1 MQFLGDRD
9 EGAQSAQ
16 IHIHNLGIVDPADID
31 VLRHAQHAAT
41 MSHPRAKGRAMTF
54 TTTVGPSPDQ
64 GGPANDADAI
74 AELRAAFAT
83 QKAAVL
89 RDPAPGIDQRR
100 QNLRALAGVIT
111 GYRHRIQDAL
121 SADFAVHP
129 AGFADLV
136 EILGVAGRAVFAA
149 EQLEEWTAPEPRLAA
164 PGLLGTAQVDMA
176 YQPKGVIGLIS
187 PWNFP
192 FDLSLGPLAD
202 MLAAGNRV
210 IIKPSEYTPACSA
223 LLREMMAEVFEPE
236 QVTVV
241 TGGLELAREFPTLA
255 WDHLLYTGN
264 PEVGRLVARA
274 AAENLVPTTL
284 ELGGKCPAIVHED
297 SVTADT
303 VAQIIGT
310 KLVKNG
316 QMCITVDYCL
326 VPRAALAEFT
336 ELVRAH
342 MQEHVPGFASS
353 PDCTGIIT
361 ERHLN
366 RLVGLVDEARARG
379 VDVVQIDDFDQ
390 NVATRQ
396 MPLTLVIDPPD
407 DLALMREEIFGPILP
422 IKPYGKVEDAVS
434 YVNRGERPLG
444 LYVFA
449 QDSDAAERVLATT
462 VSGGACVNTC
472 AVQGAV
478 PALGFGGIGR
488 SGHGRHHGVDGFREF
503 SNPRGIVRRGQDDL
517 IDVMFPP
524 YGDLLNGVVASVLGA
539 AGEGDAT

>member
-1 MQFLGDRD
+1 M
-9 EGAQSAQ
+9 EA
-16 IHIHNLGIVDPADID
+16 ADID
-31 VLRHAQHAAT
+31 VSPHPQLAAT
-41 MSHPRAKGRAMTF
+41 MSHPRWAKGRAMNF
-54 TTTVGPSPDQ
+54 TKTVGSGDDQ
-64 GGPANDADAI
+64 GDADAI
-74 AELRAAFAT
+74 AELRAAFAA

-89 RDPAPGIDQRR
+89 REPAPGIDQRR
-100 QNLRALAGVIT
+100 LNLRALAGVIT
-111 GYRHRIQDAL
+111 GYRHRIRDAL

-129 AGFADLV
+129 EGFADLV
-136 EILGVAGRAVFAA
+136 EVLGVAGRAVFAA
-149 EQLEEWTAPEPRLAA
+149 EHLEAWMEPDVRPAEA
-164 PGLLGTAQVDMA
+164 GLLGTAHVSMSH
-176 YQPKGVIGLIS
+176 QPKGVIGLIS

-223 LLREMMAEVFEPE
+223 LLREMTTEAFDAE

-241 TGGLELAREFPTLA
+241 TGGLGLAQEFPTLP

-297 SVTADT
+297 SVTAET
-303 VAQIIGT
+303 VAQIVGT
-310 KLVKNG
+310 KLVKSG

-326 VPRAALAEFT
+326 VPREGMTRFT
-336 ELVRAH
+336 ELVTSH
-342 MQEHVPGFASS
+342 MREQVPGFASS

-366 RLVGLVDEARARG
+366 RLVGLVEEARARG
-379 VDVVQIDDFDQ
+379 VEVVQIGDVDP
-390 NVATRQ
+390 NTATRQ
-396 MPLTLVIDPPD
+396 MPLTLVVDPPD

-422 IKPYGKVEDAVS
+422 IKPYDRIEDAVS
-434 YVNRGERPLG
+434 YVNDGDRPLG

-449 QDSDAAERVLATT
+449 QDGDAAERVLATT

-503 SNPRGIVRRGQDDL
+503 SNPRGIVRRGKDDL

-524 YGDLLNGVVASVLGA
+524 YGDVLNGVVAYALGA
-539 AGEGDAT
+539 ESAE

>member
-1 MQFLGDRD
+1 
-9 EGAQSAQ
+9 
-16 IHIHNLGIVDPADID
+16 
-31 VLRHAQHAAT
+31 
-41 MSHPRAKGRAMTF
+41 MTF
-54 TTTVGPSPDQ
+54 TTAVGHADDQ
-64 GGPANDADAI
+64 GATPGDAEAI
-74 AELRAAFAT
+74 AELRAAFAA
-83 QKAAVL
+83 QRAAVL
-89 RDPAPGIDQRR
+89 RDPAPGVEQRR
-100 QNLRALAGVIT
+100 RSLGTLVEVISRS
-111 GYRHRIQDAL
+111 RHRIREAL
-121 SADFAVHP
+121 AADFAVHP

-136 EILGVAGRAVFAA
+136 EVLGVAGRAAFAA
-149 EQLEEWTAPEPRLAA
+149 QHLDEWMTPESRLSD
-164 PGLLGTAQVDMA
+164 PGLLGSARVEVA
-176 YQPKGVIGLIS
+176 YQPKGVVGLIS

-210 IIKPSEYTPACSA
+210 VIKPSEYTPACSA
-223 LLREMMAEVFEPE
+223 LLREMIAEVFDPA

-241 TGGLELAREFPTLA
+241 TGGLELARAFPTLP

-284 ELGGKCPAIVHED
+284 ELGGKCPAIVTAD

-303 VAQIIGT
+303 VAQLVGA

-316 QMCITVDYCL
+316 QMCISVDYCL
-326 VPRAALAEFT
+326 VPREDLARFT
-336 ELVRAH
+336 DLVTAH
-342 MQEHVPGFASS
+342 LRERVPGFAAS

-366 RLVGLVDEARARG
+366 RLVGLVEEAKTRG
-379 VDVVQIDDFDQ
+379 VEVVQPDDSGPDT
-390 NVATRQ
+390 ATRRL
-396 MPLTLVIDPPD
+396 PLTLVLDPPD

-422 IKPYGKVEDAVS
+422 IKPYDRIEDAVS
-434 YVNRGERPLG
+434 YVNEGERPLG

-449 QDSDAAERVLATT
+449 QDPDVAERVLSTT

-478 PALGFGGIGR
+478 PDLGFGGIGR
-488 SGHGRHHGVDGFREF
+488 SGHGRHHGFDGFREF
-503 SNPRGIVRRGQDDL
+503 SNPRGIVRRGQGDL

-524 YGDLLNGVVASVLGA
+524 YGDLLDAVVASALGA
-539 AGEGDAT
+539 AAEKGTA

>member
-1 MQFLGDRD
+1 M
-9 EGAQSAQ
+9 
-16 IHIHNLGIVDPADID
+16 
-31 VLRHAQHAAT
+31 
-41 MSHPRAKGRAMTF
+41 
-54 TTTVGPSPDQ
+54 
-64 GGPANDADAI
+64 
-74 AELRAAFAT
+74 
-83 QKAAVL
+83 
-89 RDPAPGIDQRR
+89 
-100 QNLRALAGVIT
+100 
-111 GYRHRIQDAL
+111 
-121 SADFAVHP
+121 HP

-136 EILGVAGRAVFAA
+136 EVLGVAGRAAFAS
-149 EQLEEWTAPEPRLAA
+149 QHLEEWMAPESRLSD
-164 PGLLGTAQVDMA
+164 PGLLGTARVEMA

-210 IIKPSEYTPACSA
+210 VIKPSEYTPACSA
-223 LLREMMAEVFEPE
+223 LLREMVAEAFDPT

-241 TGGLELAREFPTLA
+241 TGGLGLAREFPALP

-284 ELGGKCPAIVHED
+284 ELGGKCPAIVDTD

-303 VAQIIGT
+303 AAQIVGA

-316 QMCITVDYCL
+316 QMCISVDYCL
-326 VPRAALAEFT
+326 VPREDMARFT
-336 ELVRAH
+336 DLVTAH
-342 MQEHVPGFASS
+342 LRDRGPDFSAS

-361 ERHLN
+361 QRHLN
-366 RLVGLVDEARARG
+366 RLVSLVEEARARG
-379 VDVVQIDDFDQ
+379 VEVIQTDGTGLDT
-390 NVATRQ
+390 ATRR

-422 IKPYGKVEDAVS
+422 IKPYDRIEDAVS
-434 YVNRGERPLG
+434 YVNKGERPLG

-449 QDSDAAERVLATT
+449 QDRAVAERVLATT

-478 PALGFGGIGR
+478 PDLGFGGIGR
-488 SGHGRHHGVDGFREF
+488 SGHGRHHGFDGFREV
-503 SNPRGIVRRGQDDL
+503 SDPRGIVRRGEGDL

-524 YGDLLNGVVASVLGA
+524 YGDLLNAVVASALGSA
-539 AGEGDAT
+539 DSGGTK

>member
-1 MQFLGDRD
+1 
-9 EGAQSAQ
+9 
-16 IHIHNLGIVDPADID
+16 
-31 VLRHAQHAAT
+31 
-41 MSHPRAKGRAMTF
+41 MTF
-54 TTTVGPSPDQ
+54 TTAVGHADDQ
-64 GGPANDADAI
+64 GATPGDAEAI
-74 AELRAAFAT
+74 AELRAVFAA
-83 QKAAVL
+83 QRAAVL
-89 RDPAPGIDQRR
+89 RDPAPGIEQRR
-100 QNLRALAGVIT
+100 RNLGTLVEVISA
-111 GYRHRIQDAL
+111 YRHRIQEAL
-121 SADFAVHP
+121 AADFAVHP

-136 EILGVAGRAVFAA
+136 EVLGVAGRAAFAA
-149 EQLEEWTAPEPRLAA
+149 QHLEEWMTPESRLSD
-164 PGLLGTAQVDMA
+164 PGLLGTAQVEMA

-210 IIKPSEYTPACSA
+210 VIKPSEHTPACSA
-223 LLREMMAEVFEPE
+223 LLRQMMAEAFDPA

-241 TGGLELAREFPTLA
+241 TGGLELARQFPTLP

-284 ELGGKCPAIVHED
+284 ELGGKCPAIVNVD

-303 VAQIIGT
+303 VAQIVGA

-316 QMCITVDYCL
+316 QMCISVDYCL
-326 VPRAALAEFT
+326 VPREGMARFT

-342 MQEHVPGFASS
+342 LRERVPGFAVS

-366 RLVGLVDEARARG
+366 RLVGLVEEAKARN
-379 VDVVQIDDFDQ
+379 VEVVQADDASPD
-390 NVATRQ
+390 AAGRQ

-422 IKPYGKVEDAVS
+422 IKPYDRIEDAVS
-434 YVNRGERPLG
+434 YVNEGERPLG

-449 QDSDAAERVLATT
+449 QDRDVAEQVLATT

-478 PALGFGGIGR
+478 PDLGFGGIGR
-488 SGHGRHHGVDGFREF
+488 SGHGRHHGFDGFREF
-503 SNPRGIVRRGQDDL
+503 SNPRGIVRRGQGDM

-524 YGDLLNGVVASVLGA
+524 YGGLLDMIVASAFGSVDGKVT
-539 AGEGDAT
+539 E

>member
-1 MQFLGDRD
+1 
-9 EGAQSAQ
+9 
-16 IHIHNLGIVDPADID
+16 
-31 VLRHAQHAAT
+31 
-41 MSHPRAKGRAMTF
+41 MTF
-54 TTTVGPSPDQ
+54 TTAVGHADDQ
-64 GGPANDADAI
+64 GATPGDAEAI
-74 AELRAAFAT
+74 AELRVAFAA
-83 QKAAVL
+83 QRAAVL
-89 RDPAPGIDQRR
+89 RDPAPGVEQRR
-100 QNLRALAGVIT
+100 RNLGTLVEVISAYRQRIQQALA
-111 GYRHRIQDAL
+111 
-121 SADFAVHP
+121 ADFAVHP
-129 AGFADLV
+129 ARFADLV
-136 EILGVAGRAVFAA
+136 EVLGVAGRAAFAA
-149 EQLEEWTAPEPRLAA
+149 QHLEEWMTPESRLSD
-164 PGLLGTAQVDMA
+164 PGLLGTARVEMA

-210 IIKPSEYTPACSA
+210 VIKPSEYTPACSA
-223 LLREMMAEVFEPE
+223 LLREMIAEAFDPA

-241 TGGLELAREFPTLA
+241 TGGLELARAFPTLP

-264 PEVGRLVARA
+264 PEVGRLVALA

-297 SVTADT
+297 SVSPET
-303 VAQIIGT
+303 VAQIVGA

-316 QMCITVDYCL
+316 QMCISVDYCL
-326 VPRAALAEFT
+326 VPRDDMARFAD
-336 ELVRAH
+336 LVVTHLR
-342 MQEHVPGFASS
+342 ERVPGFAAS

-366 RLVGLVDEARARG
+366 RLVGLVEEAKTRG
-379 VDVVQIDDFDQ
+379 VDVVRADETAPDT
-390 NVATRQ
+390 VTRR

-422 IKPYGKVEDAVS
+422 VKPYDRIEDAVS
-434 YVNRGERPLG
+434 YVNEGERPLG

-449 QDSDAAERVLATT
+449 QDPDVADRVLATT

-478 PALGFGGIGR
+478 PGLGFGGIGR
-488 SGHGRHHGVDGFREF
+488 SGHGRHHGIDGFREF
-503 SNPRGIVRRGQDDL
+503 SNPRGVVRRGRGDL

-524 YGDLLNGVVASVLGA
+524 YGDLLDTVVASALGSA
-539 AGEGDAT
+539 DARDTE

>member
-1 MQFLGDRD
+1 M
-9 EGAQSAQ
+9 A
-16 IHIHNLGIVDPADID
+16 V
-31 VLRHAQHAAT
+31 
-41 MSHPRAKGRAMTF
+41 
-54 TTTVGPSPDQ
+54 
-64 GGPANDADAI
+64 
-74 AELRAAFAT
+74 AELRAAFAA
-83 QKAAVL
+83 QRAAV
-89 RDPAPGIDQRR
+89 RRGPAPGVDQRR
-100 QNLRALAGVIT
+100 QSLGALAGVIT
-111 GYRHRIQDAL
+111 GYRQQIRDAL

-129 AGFADLV
+129 EGFADLV
-136 EILGVAGRAVFAA
+136 EVLGVAGRAAFAA
-149 EQLEEWTAPEPRLAA
+149 EHLEEWMAPEPRPAG
-164 PGLLGTAQVDMA
+164 PGLLGTAQVDMV

-192 FDLSLGPLAD
+192 FDLSLGPLCD

-223 LLREMMAEVFEPE
+223 VLREMMAEAFDPE

-241 TGGLELAREFPTLA
+241 TGGLGLAREFPTLP

-297 SVTADT
+297 SVTAET
-303 VAQIIGT
+303 VAQIVGT

-326 VPRAALAEFT
+326 VPRKGMDRFV
-336 ELVRAH
+336 ELVKTH
-342 MQEHVPGFASS
+342 MRERVPGFASS

-361 ERHLN
+361 ERHLE
-366 RLVGLVDEARARG
+366 RLLSLVEEARARG
-379 VDVVQIDDFDQ
+379 VEVVQADDPGPDT
-390 NVATRQ
+390 ATRQ
-396 MPLTLVIDPPD
+396 MPLTLVVDPPD

-422 IKPYGKVEDAVS
+422 IKPYDGIEDAVS

-449 QDSDAAERVLATT
+449 QDGDAAERVLAAT

-478 PALGFGGIGR
+478 PALGFGGVGH

-524 YGDLLNGVVASVLGA
+524 YGDMLNGVVASVLGA
-539 AGEGDAT
+539 AGAEGAR

>member
-1 MQFLGDRD
+1 MIHTTTAGHGDRPGHGSTD
-9 EGAQSAQ
+9 AGA
-16 IHIHNLGIVDPADID
+16 IV
-31 VLRHAQHAAT
+31 
-41 MSHPRAKGRAMTF
+41 
-54 TTTVGPSPDQ
+54 
-64 GGPANDADAI
+64 
-74 AELRAAFAT
+74 ELRAAFAA
-83 QKAAVL
+83 QRAAV
-89 RDPAPGIDQRR
+89 RRGPVPGADQRR
-100 QNLRALAGVIT
+100 QSLEALARVIT
-111 GYRHRIQDAL
+111 GSRQRIREAL

-129 AGFADLV
+129 EGFADLV
-136 EILGVAGRAVFAA
+136 EVLGVAGRAAFAA
-149 EQLEEWTAPEPRLAA
+149 EHLEEWMAPEARDAG
-164 PGLLGTAQVDMA
+164 PGILGTAQVDMV

-192 FDLSLGPLAD
+192 FDLALGPLAD

-210 IIKPSEYTPACSA
+210 IIKPSEYTPACAA
-223 LLREMMAEVFEPE
+223 LLREMIAEAFDPE
-236 QVTVV
+236 HVTVV
-241 TGGLELAREFPTLA
+241 TGGLELAREFPTLP

-274 AAENLVPTTL
+274 AADNLVPTTL

-303 VAQIIGT
+303 VAQIVGT
-310 KLVKNG
+310 KLIKNG

-326 VPRAALAEFT
+326 VPGKDMTRFV
-336 ELVRAH
+336 ELVKQH
-342 MQEHVPGFASS
+342 MSERVPGFAAS

-361 ERHLN
+361 ERHLK
-366 RLVGLVDEARARG
+366 RLLGLVDEARARG
-379 VDVVQIDDFDQ
+379 VEVVQVDESGPVTAD
-390 NVATRQ
+390 RRL
-396 MPLTLVIDPPD
+396 PLTLVVDPPD

-422 IKPYGKVEDAVS
+422 VKPYDEIEAAVT

-449 QDSDAAERVLATT
+449 QDSDAAERVLAAT

-478 PALGFGGIGR
+478 PALGFGGIGH

-503 SNPRGIVRRGQDDL
+503 SNARGIVRRGRDDL

-524 YGDLLNGVVASVLGA
+524 YGDTLDGVVAAALGT
-539 AGEGDAT
+539 AGTEDAR

>member
-1 MQFLGDRD
+1 
-9 EGAQSAQ
+9 
-16 IHIHNLGIVDPADID
+16 
-31 VLRHAQHAAT
+31 
-41 MSHPRAKGRAMTF
+41 MTYL
-54 TTTVGPSPDQ
+54 TTVGPGDDPDRTV
-64 GGPANDADAI
+64 GDAGAI
-74 AELRAAFAT
+74 AELRAAFAA
-83 QKAAVL
+83 QRAAV
-89 RDPAPGIDQRR
+89 RRHPAPGIDQRR
-100 QNLRALAGVIT
+100 QSLGALAGVIT
-111 GYRHRIQDAL
+111 RYRQQIRDAL

-129 AGFADLV
+129 EGFADLV
-136 EILGVAGRAVFAA
+136 EILGVAGRAAFAA
-149 EQLEEWTAPEPRLAA
+149 EHLEAWMAPEPRPAGPA
-164 PGLLGTAQVDMA
+164 LLGTAHVSMT

-210 IIKPSEYTPACSA
+210 IVKPSEYTPACSA
-223 LLREMMAEVFEPE
+223 LLREMMAETFDSE

-241 TGGLELAREFPTLA
+241 TGGLELAREFPTLP

-297 SVTADT
+297 SVTAET
-303 VAQIIGT
+303 VAQIVGT

-326 VPRAALAEFT
+326 VPREGIDRFV
-336 ELVRAH
+336 ELVKTH
-342 MQEHVPGFASS
+342 MRVRVPGFASS

-366 RLVGLVDEARARG
+366 RLVGLVEEARSRG
-379 VDVVQIDDFDQ
+379 VEVVQVDDADPDT
-390 NVATRQ
+390 ATRRI
-396 MPLTLVIDPPD
+396 PLTLVVDPPD

-422 IKPYGKVEDAVS
+422 VKAYDEIDDAVS

-449 QDSDAAERVLATT
+449 QDGDTAERVLATT

-524 YGDLLNGVVASVLGA
+524 YGDVLDEVVASVLGA
-539 AGEGDAT
+539 AAGAE

>member
-1 MQFLGDRD
+1 
-9 EGAQSAQ
+9 
-16 IHIHNLGIVDPADID
+16 
-31 VLRHAQHAAT
+31 
-41 MSHPRAKGRAMTF
+41 MTY
-54 TTTVGPSPDQ
+54 TTTVGPDDGTGRSPKDT
-64 GGPANDADAI
+64 AAI
-74 AELRAAFAT
+74 AELHAVFAAQRAAVRRSSAP
-83 QKAAVL
+83 KA
-89 RDPAPGIDQRR
+89 DQRR
-100 QNLRALAGVIT
+100 RSLMALADVIT
-111 GYRHRIQDAL
+111 GHRQQIRDAL

-129 AGFADLV
+129 EGFADLV
-136 EILGVAGRAVFAA
+136 EVLGVAGRAVFAA
-149 EQLEEWTAPEPRLAA
+149 EHLEEWMAPEPRPAG
-164 PGLLGTAQVDMA
+164 PGLLGTAQADMV

-223 LLREMMAEVFEPE
+223 LLREMVAEVFDPE
-236 QVTVV
+236 QVAVV
-241 TGGLELAREFPTLA
+241 TGGLDLAQEFPTLP

-284 ELGGKCPAIVHED
+284 ELGGKCPAIVHTD

-303 VAQIIGT
+303 VAQIVGT
-310 KLVKNG
+310 KLVKSG

-326 VPRAALAEFT
+326 VPRRDTARFV
-336 ELVRAH
+336 ELVKAH
-342 MQEHVPGFASS
+342 MRERVPGFVSS

-361 ERHLN
+361 ERHLQ
-366 RLVGLVDEARARG
+366 RLIDLVEEAKARG
-379 VDVVQIDDFDQ
+379 VEVVQVDGSGPDM
-390 NVATRQ
+390 ATRR
-396 MPLTLVIDPPD
+396 MPLTLVVDPPA

-422 IKPYGKVEDAVS
+422 IKSYDGVEDAVS
-434 YVNRGERPLG
+434 YVNHGERPLG

-449 QDSDAAERVLATT
+449 QNGDVAERILATT
-462 VSGGACVNTC
+462 SSGGACVNTC

-478 PALGFGGIGR
+478 PALGFGGIGH

-517 IDVMFPP
+517 IEVMFPP
-524 YGDLLNGVVASVLGA
+524 YGAVLDGVVSSVLGA
-539 AGEGDAT
+539 AEAEGAR